1 MMAGP
6 NQGQKPSFF
15 ADWPVLEAE
24 LKVYLAERRAGDPE
38 NGGDAKPRGAG
49 GALLNLLSVNPAK
62 MAVENDP
69 DKDEW
74 DGEVNVLS
82 YSELTRYGYGYLIEP
97 MMKSGG
103 YVAASERMGIALNNR
118 TLKDNEYYERINPTV
133 GLDMNKKADKDGF
146 LTLGS
151 AREERLNSV
160 ASITR
165 EERRKS
171 LFEKQAMMDKG
182 QKAKAKAE
190 KSQASLLNPKRRK
203 GPVSLGGRTQQ
214 EVDEELYR
222 KPGLPEEQRD
232 ISEWVPEVRAEDAL
246 PPQPLL
252 LNFVQRVNA
261 VAVCACLALAFGKGT
276 VDALETGL
284 LPAELAEVAVPA
296 SLFLLGLNVASAV
309 AGASIAKVL
318 LALCA
323 FAVSD
328 GFVGQVSPRSSKST
342 LRMSASQPS
351 GLDGT
356 RRDVIKTASAAVA
369 GVLASTAALPG
380 AALAAAKPD
389 PNRKVFTTAG
399 GVKFIVLKEG
409 VGPVAR
415 DGDFCVVEFTGFL
428 PDGSVFDASNAPG
441 RKPIAFK
448 LGARQVIKGWEEV
461 LRLMNAGAEVQMV
474 VPADMAFGDKGI
486 CIDNGECLV
495 KPGSEVRY
503 DLQLKRVAPTP

>member
-1 MMAGP
+1 MTMMAGP

-15 ADWPVLEAE
+15 ADWGVLEAE
-24 LKVYLAERRAGDPE
+24 LRAYLAERQAGDPANSGE
-38 NGGDAKPRGAG
+38 AKPGGAG
-49 GALLNLLSVNPAK
+49 SALLNFFSVKPAE
-62 MAVENDP
+62 MAIENDP

-103 YVAASERMGIALNNR
+103 YVAASERMGITLNDR
-118 TLKDNEYYERINPTV
+118 TLKDNDYYERINPTV
-133 GLDMNKKADKDGF
+133 GLDIKKKADKDGF

-160 ASITR
+160 ANINR
-165 EERRKS
+165 EERKKS
-171 LFEKQAMMDKG
+171 LFEKQAMMDKT
-182 QKAKAKAE
+182 KAKAKAEE
-190 KSQASLLNPKRRK
+190 KSQASLLNPKRK
-203 GPVSLGGRTQQ
+203 APVSLGGRTRK
-214 EVDEELYR
+214 ELDEELYR
-222 KPGLPEEQRD
+222 KPGLSEEQRG
-232 ISEWVPEVRAEDAL
+232 ILEWVPAAEDAA

-261 VAVCACLALAFGKGT
+261 VAVCGCLALAFGKGT
-276 VDALETGL
+276 VEALEAGV
-284 LPAELAEVAVPA
+284 LPQEVAEVAAPA
-296 SLFLLGLNVASAV
+296 SLFLLGLNVASA
-309 AGASIAKVL
+309 ALGASIANSKGRSVPLWVFKGALAGLPSVL
-318 LALCA
+318 ELKGLPEL
-323 FAVSD
+323 V
-328 GFVGQVSPRSSKST
+328 
-342 LRMSASQPS
+342 PS
-351 GLDGT
+351 RLDGT
-356 RRDVIKTASAAVA
+356 RRDLIKTAGAAISGA
-369 GVLASTAALPG
+369 LASTAVLPG
-380 AALAAAKPD
+380 AALAEAKPD
-389 PNRKVFTTAG
+389 SNRRVFTTAG

-409 VGPVAR
+409 TGPVAR